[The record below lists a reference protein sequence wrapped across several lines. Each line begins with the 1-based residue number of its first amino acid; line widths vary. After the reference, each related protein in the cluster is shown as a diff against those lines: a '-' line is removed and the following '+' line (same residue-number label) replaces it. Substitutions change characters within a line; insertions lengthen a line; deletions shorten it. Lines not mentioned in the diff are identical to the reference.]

1 VKHLPVQTAHA
12 FGHTRRLVLGVC
24 AIPLLAA
31 TGAWAQPSQPPYP
44 SSKPIK
50 VIVGFPPGG
59 PVDLMGRV
67 VADVLSKSL
76 NQAVM
81 VENKP
86 GAGGAI
92 GADLVAK
99 AKPDGYTL
107 GIGPISSLSIAPA
120 AGHRLP
126 YNVETDFSW
135 LSMLGKIEGVIIA
148 HPSAPFDDLPAMIAY
163 AKANPGKL
171 AYGSSGMGTS
181 SHLAAEVLSMRA
193 GIQMNHV
200 PYKGTAPAVQDLL
213 GGQIPIYFETSLA
226 SAGQL
231 AGSKRVKAI
240 AITGPRPSPLL
251 PGVKPVAEWG
261 FPGFDVSP
269 WLCLIG
275 PAGMDKAVVEQLNK
289 VVQATMHT
297 PEVAVRL
304 ATMGGFAETSSPQDN
319 RAFVLRDMAQWSQL
333 IKAANLKLTD

>member
-1 VKHLPVQTAHA
+1 MGRA
-12 FGHTRRLVLGVC
+12 RRLFLGVC
-24 AIPLLAA
+24 ALPLLAA
-31 TGAWAQPSQPPYP
+31 TAAWAQSNSTPYP
-44 SSKPIK
+44 SKPIK
-50 VIVGFPPGG
+50 VIVGFPAGG

-76 NQAVM
+76 GQAVM

-126 YNVETDFSW
+126 YNVETDFTW

-148 HPSAPFDDLPAMIAY
+148 HPDAPFNDLPAMIAY
-163 AKANPGKL
+163 AKANPGQL
-171 AYGSSGMGTS
+171 AYGSSGIGTS
-181 SHLAAEVLSMRA
+181 SHLSAEVLSMRA
-193 GIQMNHV
+193 GIRMNHV

-231 AGSKRVKAI
+231 ASVKKVKAI
-240 AITGPRPSPLL
+240 AITGPRHSPLL
-251 PGVKPVAEWG
+251 PGVKTVADWG

-275 PAGMDKAVVEQLNK
+275 PTGMDKAIVDQLNK
-289 VVQATMHT
+289 AIHATMHS
-297 PEVAVRL
+297 PEVAARL
-304 ATMGGFAETSSPQDN
+304 ATMGGFAETSSPQEN
-319 RAFVLRDMAQWSQL
+319 RAFVMQDMARWSQL
-333 IKAANLKLTD
+333 IKSANLKLTD

>member
-1 VKHLPVQTAHA
+1 
-12 FGHTRRLVLGVC
+12 
-24 AIPLLAA
+24 
-31 TGAWAQPSQPPYP
+31 
-44 SSKPIK
+44 
-50 VIVGFPPGG
+50 
-59 PVDLMGRV
+59 MGRV
-67 VADVLSKSL
+67 VADVLSKAL
-76 NQAVM
+76 NQSVI

-92 GADLVAK
+92 GSDLVAK

-120 AGHRLP
+120 AGLRLA
-126 YNVETDFSW
+126 YNVETDFTW

-148 HPSAPFDDLPAMIAY
+148 HPDVPFNDLPSMIAY

-171 AYGSSGMGTS
+171 AYASSGLGTS

-193 GIQMNHV
+193 GIQMTHI

-213 GGQIPIYFETSLA
+213 GGQVPVFFETSLV

-231 AGSKRVKAI
+231 AGTKKVKAI

-251 PGVKPVAEWG
+251 PGVKTVAEWG

-269 WLCLIG
+269 WLCLVG
-275 PAGMDKAVVEQLNK
+275 PTGMDKSLIEQLNK
-289 VVQATMHT
+289 VIQVGMHT
-297 PEVAVRL
+297 SEVAARL
-304 ATMGGFAETSSPQDN
+304 SVMGGFAETSSPQDN
-319 RAFVLRDMAQWSQL
+319 RAFVMRDISQWREL
-333 IKAANLKLTD
+333 IKSANLRLTD